1 MAVVKLDKPF
11 TESIKK
17 MLEAVRQPRTP
28 EELARTLGEPVNDVH
43 NSLFEMLQ
51 SGLVAVF
58 RGTYVITEKGKKL
71 V

>member
-17 MLEAVRQPRTP
+17 LLEAVRQPRTP
-28 EELARTLGEPVNDVH
+28 EELARKLGESVNDVH
-43 NSLFEMLQ
+43 HSLFQMRE